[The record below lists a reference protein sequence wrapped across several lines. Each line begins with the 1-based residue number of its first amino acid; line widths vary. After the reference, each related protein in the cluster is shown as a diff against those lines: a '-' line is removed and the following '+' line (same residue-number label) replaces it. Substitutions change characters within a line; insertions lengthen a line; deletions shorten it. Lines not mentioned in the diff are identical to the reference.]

1 VREKGGLAGIKG
13 SQRKLSCEEKRNDF
27 FSLKC
32 RIVFVFVFVSA
43 SSFCLLILFAYSSSF
58 LTRRAFVF
66 VCMSVRVRVGSFRNS
81 RTVWEVLPM
90 YYIGDLKKPLKEL
103 EAQIAARL
111 KSAGAVLT
119 ASAPGKWAG
128 KEGKHVP
135 LVEIHGGVATVSASH
150 DLPVDRAM

>member
-1 VREKGGLAGIKG
+1 
-13 SQRKLSCEEKRNDF
+13 
-27 FSLKC
+27 
-32 RIVFVFVFVSA
+32 
-43 SSFCLLILFAYSSSF
+43 
-58 LTRRAFVF
+58 
-66 VCMSVRVRVGSFRNS
+66 
-81 RTVWEVLPM
+81 M

-135 LVEIHGGVATVSASH
+135 LVEIHGGVATVTVPHGMDEDHFIELVWAKDQTGAVVAAAEFKPGAAVKAELKFALPTGATAITAYESCNLHGVWASA
-150 DLPVDRAM
+150 VFKC